1 METVTEKK
9 FIEKEELEKLQS
21 IQNKT
26 KQLVLELGEIE
37 MIKISL
43 DNRREQAETFLINL
57 TNEEKELTNSIFD
70 KYGKVNLDPKTGE
83 FTKLD

>member
-9 FIEKEELEKLQS
+9 FIEKEELENLKL
-21 IQNKT
+21 IQDKT

-43 DNRREQAETFLINL
+43 DNRRKQAETFLTNL

>member
-9 FIEKEELEKLQS
+9 FIEKEELEKLNQ
-21 IQNKT
+21 IQTKT

-43 DNRREQAETFLINL
+43 DKRREQAETFLIDL

-70 KYGKVNLDPKTGE
+70 KYGKVNLDPKSGE
-83 FTKLD
+83 LTQLD

>member
-9 FIEKEELEKLQS
+9 FIEKEELEKLNQ
-21 IQNKT
+21 IQTKT

-37 MIKISL
+37 MVRISL
-43 DNRREQAETFLINL
+43 DKRREQAETFLIDL

-70 KYGKVNLDPKTGE
+70 KYGKVNLDPKSGE
-83 FTKLD
+83 LTQLD

>member
-9 FIEKEELEKLQS
+9 FIEKEELEKLNQ
-21 IQNKT
+21 IQTKT

-37 MIKISL
+37 MIRISL
-43 DNRREQAETFLINL
+43 DKRREQAETFLIDL

-70 KYGKVNLDPKTGE
+70 KYGKVNLDPKSGE
-83 FTKLD
+83 LTQLD

>member
-9 FIEKEELEKLQS
+9 FIEKEELENLKL
-21 IQNKT
+21 IQDKT

-43 DNRREQAETFLINL
+43 DNRRKQAETFLANL